1 MKKDKTTAQ
10 NANVQNDF
18 NVIANDVNVAQK
30 VSTNVETKI
39 DVISEKSEKTKV
51 NITAKK
57 MQNSLKNKVE
67 ILVNVLQNTEEGKNY
82 LNLSGCKIE
91 DVTVENIKNIYSNV
105 IFKNGKKQ
113 FFKFVKLS
121 DNNLLLREDVKNVFD
136 TEIDRF
142 ELAYNEKNQK
152 FMQIL
157 NSEKI
162 LFNKNGIDYTIKIV
176 DTLSYIE
183 VLNRIKSYKAQKL
196 IFENRIKN
204 AKEKSEKVQKID
216 FSKLTLDELIALK
229 KAETEKQA
237 ETADILKAM

>member
-1 MKKDKTTAQ
+1 MEKSKT
-10 NANVQNDF
+10 NVQSTNVKNDF
-18 NVIANDVNVAQK
+18 NAIANDVNVAQK
-30 VSTNVETKI
+30 VSTNVESKI

-51 NITAKK
+51 NVSAKK

-91 DVTVENIKNIYSNV
+91 DVTVENIKNIYSNI
-105 IFKNGKKQ
+105 IFKNDKKQ

-157 NSEKI
+157 NSDKI

-176 DTLSYIE
+176 ETLSYIE

-204 AKEKSEKVQKID
+204 EKEKSEEVQKID
-216 FSKLTLDELIALK
+216 LSKLTLDELIAMK
-229 KAETEKQA
+229 KAEMEKTTE
-237 ETADILKAM
+237 TSDILKAM